1 MKKYWFLFLILF
13 LIPKTVSAATDW
25 EEFVFAISSDDEI
38 IEIENDII
46 GDKDIV
52 IAKDKAINLNGYCI
66 SSAGS
71 ITIDGAEVKIS
82 NGKITSTDNN
92 TLSIINGASVS
103 LNESIVENT
112 GYGGYSIYIKGA
124 NVDNDVKTKLLIDS
138 GSSVISNF
146 ALGIQRNG
154 LASYGVEVDV
164 YGSIIGENT
173 INTYNY
179 GAVGIHVFSNI
190 SKSEG
195 NVPKINIY
203 DGANIIAKQG
213 NNGDINAD
221 DAPAIY
227 AEGYAKWNIFGGTI
241 KGSEAITAFAGEFNI
256 FDGNLIGI
264 GDFYDT
270 QIESNKSIATG
281 SAITL
286 VENSNFPSGISLNVA
301 FGNITSEKAFAIY
314 SLPSDNVQENSI
326 SSLVL
331 SGGRYTGKEAALNVS
346 KYDKFVNGGCYN
358 GQVDTDYLNF
368 EDLSIVEDNK
378 HYCVGLKN
386 EIIIEES
393 NKKFVSVNI
402 DKAVAG
408 QSVKIV
414 PKELKGYKI
423 LSYDVRTASGK
434 IVKIDNGVFIMP
446 NEQVIVEVN
455 YVEDIINPDTSD
467 NIYLVFM
474 NFILSFIG
482 FCTLIYVRIKG

>member
-1 MKKYWFLFLILF
+1 MKKYWFLLLILF

-154 LASYGVEVDV
+154 LASYGVEVDI

-241 KGSEAITAFAGEFNI
+241 ALSK
-256 FDGNLIGI
+256 
-264 GDFYDT
+264 
-270 QIESNKSIATG
+270 
-281 SAITL
+281 SAI
-286 VENSNFPSGISLNVA
+286 P
-301 FGNITSEKAFAIY
+301 
-314 SLPSDNVQENSI
+314 
-326 SSLVL
+326 
-331 SGGRYTGKEAALNVS
+331 
-346 KYDKFVNGGCYN
+346 
-358 GQVDTDYLNF
+358 
-368 EDLSIVEDNK
+368 
-378 HYCVGLKN
+378 
-386 EIIIEES
+386 
-393 NKKFVSVNI
+393 
-402 DKAVAG
+402 
-408 QSVKIV
+408 
-414 PKELKGYKI
+414 
-423 LSYDVRTASGK
+423 
-434 IVKIDNGVFIMP
+434 
-446 NEQVIVEVN
+446 
-455 YVEDIINPDTSD
+455 
-467 NIYLVFM
+467 
-474 NFILSFIG
+474 
-482 FCTLIYVRIKG
+482 